1 MVGRKW
7 IQVRFLGWQGVQWL
21 SFQKLALYFS
31 STCHLQETEGGY
43 CLSLSC
49 YTKEDASWRVE
60 RGAASL
66 AKSHRM
72 PEWSYLQG
80 VLLLIPV
87 GGNLWLWPQ
96 QQVANCLQ
104 CSLGCRNRS
113 KKPCEGENWIDPMS
127 LRTMLRWM
135 MNGYF
140 GNLTNTMIY
149 IHDGLIPEGFLE
161 WAYSRVLWS
170 FRVWTEWKMIWK
182 AIPCEVQ
189 GQEDWVLY
197 NLLFNQT
204 SDLEGWKK
212 GKITIKMRLN

>member
-1 MVGRKW
+1 MAEFSKARFILFLYLSPPRDRRWLLSVFVLLHKRGCQLEGRK
-7 IQVRFLGWQGVQWL
+7 RCCLLGQEPQDAWMELPPGC
-21 SFQKLALYFS
+21 AS
-31 STCHLQETEGGY
+31 SHPC
-43 CLSLSC
+43 
-49 YTKEDASWRVE
+49 
-60 RGAASL
+60 
-66 AKSHRM
+66 
-72 PEWSYLQG
+72 
-80 VLLLIPV
+80 
-87 GGNLWLWPQ
+87 GGNLWLRPQ

-149 IHDGLIPEGFLE
+149 IHDGLIPEGLLE

-189 GQEDWVLY
+189 GQEDQFFIICFLTKP
-197 NLLFNQT
+197 QI
-204 SDLEGWKK
+204 WKVERRAK
-212 GKITIKMRLN
+212 